1 MGAMEERLRLAFLEP
16 GAAEGPWNMALDEAL
31 LNEAAAGRARPS
43 LRFYSWRPPAI
54 TFGYSQDAAA
64 EIDLDACRAAGVP
77 ALRRITGGGA
87 VFHQAELTYCV
98 VVPASAFPGP
108 ISASYEII
116 CGALA
121 AGLDFFRNGFKFS
134 PVNDI
139 IFGDKKVSGSA
150 QVRRGG
156 MIMQH
161 GTALL
166 DTDLNKMFG
175 LLRVPEE
182 KYKKHGLSEARRRV
196 CSLKEILCYAPTFE
210 ETAEAVKLGFQTVFD
225 LGDPEPPSNET
236 LAAAAA
242 LVPKYSS
249 DDWNLRRSRKPD
261 CGDEE

>member
-1 MGAMEERLRLAFLEP
+1 MGDRTRLMFLET
-16 GAAEGPWNMALDEAL
+16 GAADGPWNMALDEAL
-31 LNEAAAGRARPS
+31 LNEAAAGRERPS
-43 LRFYSWRPPAI
+43 LRFYSWRPPAVTI
-54 TFGYSQDAAA
+54 GYAQDAGV

-108 ISASYEII
+108 ISVSYEII

-121 AGLDFFRNGFKFS
+121 SGLDFFQNGFKFS

-166 DTDLNKMFG
+166 DTDLNAMFG

-182 KYKKHGLSEARRRV
+182 KFRKHGLSEARRRV
-196 CSLKEILCYAPTFE
+196 CSLKEILGYAPTFE
-210 ETAEAVKLGFQTVFD
+210 EAAEAVKLGFQTVFD
-225 LGDPEPPSNET
+225 FGDPEPPSAET

-242 LVPKYSS
+242 LVPKYLS
-249 DDWNLRRSRKPD
+249 DDWNLRRSRNPEG
-261 CGDEE
+261 GDEE